1 VAFAYEVSVASVGAA
16 RRLSPTQRDEV
27 RKGWRPLILPRLA
40 SDLPTL
46 PTPKERFAS
55 LVSEL
60 GVAGALD
67 ELAAIERNG
76 GNGNGK

>member
-1 VAFAYEVSVASVGAA
+1 
-16 RRLSPTQRDEV
+16 
-27 RKGWRPLILPRLA
+27 
-40 SDLPTL
+40 
-46 PTPKERFAS
+46 
-55 LVSEL
+55 VSEL